1 LVTVQDSYQRHHTPA
16 SEIEHR
22 IARLQEGL
30 GRENREAAL
39 ILQNVDLYYF
49 TGCLQAGALFVP
61 AEGSPLFM
69 VQRSLER
76 ARRES
81 SIPSIIGFKS
91 IREIPDMI
99 AGSAGGLPSSIGM
112 ELDVVPVN
120 IYRKYASLLGNP
132 DIFDLSPLARK
143 IRGVKS
149 PYEIDVLARVG
160 ELGRI
165 VYDEA
170 ASFIVEGAS
179 EIEVAGKMIDYAVSL
194 GHLNQLRSR
203 AFNSEMFTWHVVSG
217 ENGGIVG
224 HLDAPFTGRGVTPA
238 FPAGAGFRKIKC
250 GDPVLIDFGACLD
263 GYIADQTRMFSL
275 GQPDP
280 LFLKAYDALREIEAR
295 ILEQARPGA
304 PCDELYRIGLTAG
317 EELGFGDSFLGPG
330 NRKIKFVGH
339 GVGLEIDEFP
349 FLAAGH
355 DYPLEEG
362 NVFALELKMVFPGRG
377 AVGFENMVVIT
388 EDGWSKLTT
397 TDENFRIL

>member
-1 LVTVQDSYQRHHTPA
+1 MTAEDSYQRHHTPA

-30 GRENREAAL
+30 RRENREAAL
-39 ILQNVDLYYF
+39 IVQNVDLYYF
-49 TGCLQAGALFVP
+49 TGCLQAGVLFVP
-61 AEGSPLFM
+61 AEGAPLFM

-81 SIPSIIGFKS
+81 PLASITGISSIS
-91 IREIPDMI
+91 QAPEMI
-99 AGSAGGLPSSIGM
+99 AASAGHLPRSIGM
-112 ELDVVPVN
+112 ELDVLPVN
-120 IYRKYASLLGNP
+120 MYRKYVSLLHDP
-132 DIFDLSPLARK
+132 EIFDASPLIRK
-143 IRGVKS
+143 IRAVKS
-149 PYEIDVLARVG
+149 EFEIEVLSRVG

-170 ASFIVEGAS
+170 ANFIVEGAS
-179 EIEVAGKMIDYAVSL
+179 EIEVAGKMVDYAISL

-217 ENGGIVG
+217 DNGGIVG
-224 HLDAPFTGRGVTPA
+224 HLDAPFTGQGVTPA
-238 FPAGAGFRKIKC
+238 FPAGSGFRKIKQ
-250 GDPVLIDFGACLD
+250 GDPVLIDFGTCID

-275 GQPDP
+275 GRPDS

-295 ILEQARPGA
+295 ILEQTRPGA
-304 PCDELYRIGLTAG
+304 SCDKLYRIGVAAG
-317 EELGFGDSFLGPG
+317 DELGFSDAFLGPG

-355 DYPLEEG
+355 EYPLEPG
-362 NVFALELKMVFPGRG
+362 NVFALELKMVFPGKG
-377 AVGFENMVVIT
+377 AVGFENMVAVT
-388 EDGWSKLTT
+388 KDGWTKLTT
-397 TDENFRIL
+397 TDENFKIL